1 MSGNFEFASLVLI
14 EDDRWWDLYGG
25 AIEANWEAQGLRWY
39 STQDG
44 RALAALINDPALSNE
59 GLFAF
64 LEGIRRLRQL
74 GGERIARVPSIEVE
88 LH

>member
-1 MSGNFEFASLVLI
+1 MSGNFEFASLFVI
-14 EDDRWWDLYGG
+14 DDDRWWDLYGG
-25 AIEANWEAQGLRWY
+25 AIEANWEAEGLRRY

-44 RALAALINDPALSNE
+44 RALNALINDPAWSNE

-64 LEGIRRLRQL
+64 LEGIRRLHQL
-74 GGERIARVPSIEVE
+74 GSDRIARVPSIEVE